1 MSSPYGLYKLGNK
14 RVTMIT
20 TKSYANKS
28 NLKQI
33 LKSYRVRIAG

>member
-20 TKSYANKS
+20 TKSYATSQIESKS
-28 NLKQI
+28 
-33 LKSYRVRIAG
+33 